1 MKNNF
6 NRNRNIIIFAIC
18 LLFVC
23 VGNITSQ
30 TSVPNPSVYL
40 AFDTDNPAYE
50 SISKTQGLVSGQFR
64 RVVNR
69 FGNYESA
76 VAFIGKGSGV
86 GLIESGINAVH
97 TASFWVFISDPS
109 EISFGP
115 TPFSPEST
123 KYEFYNWVNS
133 DNQSIKGLGRKG
145 ATIGFNRYIPKP
157 DGTIE
162 PWYLWSYKPAQFD
175 QVGWYHIFVVHGMYY
190 TRLVMYKPDSQKAY
204 SYIWMGN
211 QSFPANKYLYV
222 GGYAGTN
229 PINGFLDDF
238 KIYNEELTDDQISFL
253 HTAEYPENKF
263 LRMKNKTTGK
273 YAVVYEASK
282 DNDAQIIQYSGG
294 TGNDEWTLEFTGAN
308 ECRIR
313 NLHSLKYMVV
323 QNASKE
329 AGADVIQYDHGG
341 LDNEVW
347 ILEYL
352 SDDINHF
359 MLKNRNSGLY
369 LTVFQSSS
377 LDNYKLVQG
386 YIGSPTAI
394 WGFEESLPNQRSRIE
409 PGLYRLKNKKSGL
422 YLDILDRNENEGASL
437 IQHRKHNS
445 DDVGYDVWNLSPV
458 EIQQDGYYI
467 INSVTY
473 FFMTAPDS
481 YPLNTQIIQK
491 DIIGTGT
498 GTDRWQLLPTS
509 VDGEY
514 RVRNVDNYMYAVV
527 EGASTEEGAS
537 VILAPPGSED
547 NEIWQLERVYY
558 SDSPIPSGTYKIRN
572 DNSYKIMVVR
582 DASIA
587 DGADIIQYSTGEE
600 NGLWEITPERYGY
613 VTLRNKNSQKYLVV
627 KDGSLAE
634 GTELIQY
641 GTHDSNGLWKID
653 KVFVTEGGVYKIAY
667 TLRNLRSELMVV
679 VRDASTADGA
689 SIIQYSTGEKNKLW
703 YFEKQASNTLTR
715 SVEEQKAIQSD
726 LEKPIVAV
734 DCKNDMILV
743 EYPFTT
749 STELIVQIV
758 DLTGRKVFE
767 GKKRVETGSGMASI
781 TQFNNTLSAN
791 QFYVISIRSTDGK
804 IRFTTKAIMN

>member
-1 MKNNF
+1 MKDNF

-30 TSVPNPSVYL
+30 TSVPDPSVYL

-50 SISKTQGLVSGQFR
+50 SISKYPGLVSGSFR
-64 RVVNR
+64 RVEDR
-69 FGNYESA
+69 FGNYDRA

-86 GLIESGINAVH
+86 GLIESSINAVH
-97 TASFWVFISDPS
+97 TVSLWVFISDPS
-109 EISFGP
+109 EIPSGS

-145 ATIGFNRYIPKP
+145 ATIGFNRYIPKQ

-211 QSFPANKYLYV
+211 QSFPANRYLFV
-222 GGYAGTN
+222 GGNAGTN

-253 HTAEYPENKF
+253 HTAEYPENVF
-263 LRMKNKTTGK
+263 LRIKNKTTGK

-282 DNDAQIIQYSGG
+282 DNDAQIIQHSGG
-294 TGNDEWTLEFTGAN
+294 MGNDEWALVFTGTN

-313 NLHSLKYMVV
+313 NLHSLKNMVV
-323 QNASKE
+323 KDASRE
-329 AGADVIQYDHGG
+329 VGAEVIQYDHGG
-341 LDNEVW
+341 LDNEIW

-359 MLKNRNSGLY
+359 CLKNQHSGKY
-369 LTVFQSSS
+369 LGVFQNSS
-377 LDNYKLVQG
+377 LDNYKLIQVNSG
-386 YIGSPTAI
+386 ESTIV
-394 WGFEESLPNQRSRIE
+394 WGFEESLPNQMSRIE

-422 YLDILDRNENEGASL
+422 YLDILDRNQNKGASL

-445 DDVGYDVWNLSPV
+445 DDAGYDIWNFSPV

-481 YPLNTQIIQK
+481 YPRNTQIIQK
-491 DIIGTGT
+491 DITEAGTS
-498 GTDRWQLLPTS
+498 RWQLLPTS
-509 VDGEY
+509 IDGEY

-537 VILAPPGSED
+537 IILAPPGSED

-558 SDSPIPSGTYKIRN
+558 SDSPISSGTYKIRN
-572 DNSYKIMVVR
+572 DNSYKMMVVR

-600 NGLWEITPERYGY
+600 NSLWEITPDLYGY
-613 VTLRNKNSQKYLVV
+613 VTLRNKNSLKYLVV

-634 GTELIQY
+634 DTELIQY

-653 KVFVTEGGVYKIAY
+653 KVLVTEGGVYKVAY
-667 TLRNLRSELMVV
+667 TLRSLCSELMMV
-679 VRDASTADGA
+679 VRDASTDDGA

-703 YFEKQASNTLTR
+703 HFEKQSSNTLTR
-715 SVEEQKAIQSD
+715 SVEEQTTIQSD
-726 LEKPIVAV
+726 LEKPIVVV
-734 DCKNDMILV
+734 DCKNDIILV
-743 EYPFTT
+743 EYPFAT

-758 DLTGRKVFE
+758 DLTGRKVFDE
-767 GKKRVETGSGMASI
+767 KKRVEAGSGIASI
-781 TQFNNTLSAN
+781 TQFDNTLSAN
-791 QFYVISIRSTDGK
+791 QFYVISIRLSL
-804 IRFTTKAIMN
+804 IHI

>member
-1 MKNNF
+1 MKDNF

-30 TSVPNPSVYL
+30 TSVPDPSVYL

-50 SISKTQGLVSGQFR
+50 SISKYPGLVSGSFR
-64 RVVNR
+64 RVEDR
-69 FGNYESA
+69 FGNYDRA

-86 GLIESGINAVH
+86 GLIESSINAVH
-97 TASFWVFISDPS
+97 TVSLWVFISDPS
-109 EISFGP
+109 EIPSGS

-145 ATIGFNRYIPKP
+145 ATIGFNRYIPKQ

-211 QSFPANKYLYV
+211 QSFPANRYLFV
-222 GGYAGTN
+222 GGNAGTN

-238 KIYNEELTDDQISFL
+238 KIYSEELTDDQISFL
-253 HTAEYPENKF
+253 HTAEYPENVF
-263 LRMKNKTTGK
+263 LRIKNKTTGK

-282 DNDAQIIQYSGG
+282 DNDAQIIQHSGG
-294 TGNDEWTLEFTGAN
+294 MGNDEWALVFTGTN

-313 NLHSLKYMVV
+313 NLHSLKNMVV
-323 QNASKE
+323 KDASRE
-329 AGADVIQYDHGG
+329 VGAEVIQYDHGG
-341 LDNEVW
+341 LDNEIW

-359 MLKNRNSGLY
+359 YLKNQHSGKY
-369 LTVFQSSS
+369 LGVFQNSS
-377 LDNYKLVQG
+377 LDNYKLIQVNSG
-386 YIGSPTAI
+386 ESTIV
-394 WGFEESLPNQRSRIE
+394 WGFEESLPNQMSRIE

-422 YLDILDRNENEGASL
+422 YLDILDRNQNKGASL

-445 DDVGYDVWNLSPV
+445 DDAGYDIWNFSPV

-481 YPLNTQIIQK
+481 YPRNTQIIQK
-491 DIIGTGT
+491 DITEAGTS
-498 GTDRWQLLPTS
+498 RWQLLPTS
-509 VDGEY
+509 IDGEY

-537 VILAPPGSED
+537 IILAPPGSED

-558 SDSPIPSGTYKIRN
+558 SDSPISSGTYKIRN
-572 DNSYKIMVVR
+572 DNSYKMMVVR

-600 NGLWEITPERYGY
+600 NSLWEITPDLYGY
-613 VTLRNKNSQKYLVV
+613 VTLRNKNSLKYLVV

-634 GTELIQY
+634 DTELIQY

-653 KVFVTEGGVYKIAY
+653 KVLVTEGGVYKVAY
-667 TLRNLRSELMVV
+667 TLRSLCSELMMV
-679 VRDASTADGA
+679 VRDASTDDGA

-703 YFEKQASNTLTR
+703 HFEKQSSNTLTR
-715 SVEEQKAIQSD
+715 SVEEQTTIQSD
-726 LEKPIVAV
+726 LEKPIVVV
-734 DCKNDMILV
+734 DCKNDIILV
-743 EYPFTT
+743 EYPFAT

-758 DLTGRKVFE
+758 DLTGRKVFDE
-767 GKKRVETGSGMASI
+767 KKRVEAGSGIASI
-781 TQFNNTLSAN
+781 TQFDNTLSAN

>member
-1 MKNNF
+1 MKDNF

-30 TSVPNPSVYL
+30 TSVPDPSVYL

-50 SISKTQGLVSGQFR
+50 SISKYPGLVSGSFR
-64 RVVNR
+64 RVEDR
-69 FGNYESA
+69 FGNYDRA

-86 GLIESGINAVH
+86 GLIESSINAVH
-97 TASFWVFISDPS
+97 TVSLWVFISDPS
-109 EISFGP
+109 EIPSGS

-145 ATIGFNRYIPKP
+145 ATIGFNRYIPKQ

-211 QSFPANKYLYV
+211 QSFPANRYLFV
-222 GGYAGTN
+222 GGNAGTN

-253 HTAEYPENKF
+253 HTAEYPENVF
-263 LRMKNKTTGK
+263 LRIKNKTTGK

-282 DNDAQIIQYSGG
+282 DNDAQIIQHSGG
-294 TGNDEWTLEFTGAN
+294 MGNDEWALVFTGTN

-313 NLHSLKYMVV
+313 NLHSLKNMVV
-323 QNASKE
+323 KDASRE
-329 AGADVIQYDHGG
+329 VGAEVIQYDHGG
-341 LDNEVW
+341 LDNEIW

-359 MLKNRNSGLY
+359 CLKNQHSGKY
-369 LTVFQSSS
+369 LGVFQNSS
-377 LDNYKLVQG
+377 LDNYKLIQVNSG
-386 YIGSPTAI
+386 ESTIV
-394 WGFEESLPNQRSRIE
+394 WGFEESLPNQMSRIE

-422 YLDILDRNENEGASL
+422 YLDILDRNQNKGASL

-445 DDVGYDVWNLSPV
+445 DDAGYDIWNFSPV

-481 YPLNTQIIQK
+481 YPRNTQIIQK
-491 DIIGTGT
+491 DITEAGTS
-498 GTDRWQLLPTS
+498 RWQLLPTS
-509 VDGEY
+509 IDGEY

-537 VILAPPGSED
+537 IILAPPGSED

-558 SDSPIPSGTYKIRN
+558 SDSPISSGTYKIRN
-572 DNSYKIMVVR
+572 DNSYKMMVVR
-582 DASIA
+582 DAAIA

-600 NGLWEITPERYGY
+600 NSLWEITPDLYGY
-613 VTLRNKNSQKYLVV
+613 VTLRNKNSLKYLVV

-634 GTELIQY
+634 DTELIQY

-653 KVFVTEGGVYKIAY
+653 KVLVTEGGVYKVAY
-667 TLRNLRSELMVV
+667 TLRSLCSELMMV
-679 VRDASTADGA
+679 VRDASTDDGA

-703 YFEKQASNTLTR
+703 HFEKQSSNTLTR
-715 SVEEQKAIQSD
+715 SVEEQTTIQSD
-726 LEKPIVAV
+726 LEKPIVVV
-734 DCKNDMILV
+734 DCKNDIILV
-743 EYPFTT
+743 EYPFAT

-758 DLTGRKVFE
+758 DLTGRKVFDE
-767 GKKRVETGSGMASI
+767 KKRVEAGSGIASI
-781 TQFNNTLSAN
+781 TQFDNTLSAN

>member
-1 MKNNF
+1 MKDNF

-30 TSVPNPSVYL
+30 TSVPDPSVYL

-50 SISKTQGLVSGQFR
+50 SISKYPGLVSGSFR
-64 RVVNR
+64 RVEDR
-69 FGNYESA
+69 FGNYDRA

-86 GLIESGINAVH
+86 GLIESSINAVH
-97 TASFWVFISDPS
+97 TVSLWVFISDPS
-109 EISFGP
+109 EIPSGS

-145 ATIGFNRYIPKP
+145 ATIGFNRYIPKQ

-211 QSFPANKYLYV
+211 QSFPANRYLFV
-222 GGYAGTN
+222 GGNAGTN

-253 HTAEYPENKF
+253 HTAEYPENVF
-263 LRMKNKTTGK
+263 LRIKNKTTGK

-282 DNDAQIIQYSGG
+282 DNDAQIIQHSGG
-294 TGNDEWTLEFTGAN
+294 MGNDEWALVFTGTN

-313 NLHSLKYMVV
+313 NLHSLKNMVV
-323 QNASKE
+323 KDASRE
-329 AGADVIQYDHGG
+329 VGAEVIQYAHGG
-341 LDNEVW
+341 LDNEIW

-359 MLKNRNSGLY
+359 CLKNQHSGKY
-369 LTVFQSSS
+369 LGVFQNSS
-377 LDNYKLVQG
+377 LDNYKLIQVNSG
-386 YIGSPTAI
+386 ESTIV
-394 WGFEESLPNQRSRIE
+394 WGFEESLPNQMSRIE

-422 YLDILDRNENEGASL
+422 YLDILDRNQNKGASL

-445 DDVGYDVWNLSPV
+445 DDAGYDIWNFSPV

-481 YPLNTQIIQK
+481 YPRNTQIIQK
-491 DIIGTGT
+491 DITEAGTS
-498 GTDRWQLLPTS
+498 RWQLLPTS
-509 VDGEY
+509 IDGEY

-537 VILAPPGSED
+537 IILAPPGSED

-558 SDSPIPSGTYKIRN
+558 SDSPISSGTYKIRN
-572 DNSYKIMVVR
+572 DNSYKMMVVR

-600 NGLWEITPERYGY
+600 NSLWEITPDLYGY
-613 VTLRNKNSQKYLVV
+613 VTLRNKNSLKYLVV

-634 GTELIQY
+634 DTELIQY

-653 KVFVTEGGVYKIAY
+653 KVLVTEGGVYKVAY
-667 TLRNLRSELMVV
+667 TLRSLCSELMMV
-679 VRDASTADGA
+679 VRDASTDDGA

-703 YFEKQASNTLTR
+703 HFEKQSSNTLTR
-715 SVEEQKAIQSD
+715 SVEEQTTIQSD
-726 LEKPIVAV
+726 LEKPIVVV
-734 DCKNDMILV
+734 DCKNDIILV
-743 EYPFTT
+743 EYPFAT

-758 DLTGRKVFE
+758 DLTGRKVFDE
-767 GKKRVETGSGMASI
+767 KKRVEAGSGIASI
-781 TQFNNTLSAN
+781 TQFDNTLSAN

>member
-1 MKNNF
+1 MKDNF

-30 TSVPNPSVYL
+30 TSVPDPSVYL

-50 SISKTQGLVSGQFR
+50 SISKYPGLVSGSFR
-64 RVVNR
+64 RVEDR
-69 FGNYESA
+69 FGNYDRA

-86 GLIESGINAVH
+86 GLIESSINAVN
-97 TASFWVFISDPS
+97 TVSLWVFISDPS
-109 EISFGP
+109 EIPSGS

-145 ATIGFNRYIPKP
+145 ATIGFNRYIPKQ

-211 QSFPANKYLYV
+211 QSFPANRYLFV
-222 GGYAGTN
+222 GGNAGTN

-253 HTAEYPENKF
+253 HTAEYPENVF
-263 LRMKNKTTGK
+263 LRIKNKTTGK

-282 DNDAQIIQYSGG
+282 DNDAQIIQHSGG
-294 TGNDEWTLEFTGAN
+294 MGNDEWALVFTGTN

-313 NLHSLKYMVV
+313 NLHSLKNMVV
-323 QNASKE
+323 KDASRE
-329 AGADVIQYDHGG
+329 VGAEVIQYDHGG
-341 LDNEVW
+341 LDNEIW

-359 MLKNRNSGLY
+359 CLKNQHSGKY
-369 LTVFQSSS
+369 LGVFQNSS
-377 LDNYKLVQG
+377 LDNYKLIQVNSG
-386 YIGSPTAI
+386 ESTIV
-394 WGFEESLPNQRSRIE
+394 WGFEESLPNQMSRIE

-422 YLDILDRNENEGASL
+422 YLDILDRNQNKGASL

-445 DDVGYDVWNLSPV
+445 DDAGYDIWNFSPV

-481 YPLNTQIIQK
+481 YPRNTQIIQK
-491 DIIGTGT
+491 DITEAGTS
-498 GTDRWQLLPTS
+498 RWQLLPTS
-509 VDGEY
+509 IDGEY

-537 VILAPPGSED
+537 IILAPPGSED

-558 SDSPIPSGTYKIRN
+558 SDSPISSGTYKIRN
-572 DNSYKIMVVR
+572 DNSYKMMVVR

-600 NGLWEITPERYGY
+600 NSLWEITPDLYGY
-613 VTLRNKNSQKYLVV
+613 VTLRNKNSLKYLVV

-634 GTELIQY
+634 DTELIQY

-653 KVFVTEGGVYKIAY
+653 KVLVTEGGVYKVAY
-667 TLRNLRSELMVV
+667 TLRSLCSELMMV
-679 VRDASTADGA
+679 VRDASTDDGA

-703 YFEKQASNTLTR
+703 HFEKQSSNTLTR
-715 SVEEQKAIQSD
+715 SVEEQTTIQSD
-726 LEKPIVAV
+726 LEKPIVVV
-734 DCKNDMILV
+734 DCKNDIILV
-743 EYPFTT
+743 EYPFAT

-758 DLTGRKVFE
+758 DLTGRKVFDE
-767 GKKRVETGSGMASI
+767 KKRVEAGSGIASI
-781 TQFNNTLSAN
+781 TQFDNTLSAN

>member
-1 MKNNF
+1 MKDNF

-30 TSVPNPSVYL
+30 TSVPDPSVYL

-50 SISKTQGLVSGQFR
+50 SISKYPGLVSGSFR
-64 RVVNR
+64 RVEDR
-69 FGNYESA
+69 FGNYDRA

-86 GLIESGINAVH
+86 GLIESSINAVH
-97 TASFWVFISDPS
+97 TVSLWVFISDPS
-109 EISFGP
+109 EIPSGS

-145 ATIGFNRYIPKP
+145 ATIGFNRYIPKQ

-211 QSFPANKYLYV
+211 QSFPANRYLFV
-222 GGYAGTN
+222 GGNAGTN

-253 HTAEYPENKF
+253 HTAEYPENVF
-263 LRMKNKTTGK
+263 LRIKNKTTGK

-282 DNDAQIIQYSGG
+282 DNDAQIIQHSGG
-294 TGNDEWTLEFTGAN
+294 MGNDEWALVFTGTN

-313 NLHSLKYMVV
+313 NLHSLKNMVV
-323 QNASKE
+323 KDASRE
-329 AGADVIQYDHGG
+329 VGAEVIQYDHGG
-341 LDNEVW
+341 LDNEIW

-359 MLKNRNSGLY
+359 CLKNQHSGKY
-369 LTVFQSSS
+369 LGVFQNSS
-377 LDNYKLVQG
+377 LDNYKLIQVNSG
-386 YIGSPTAI
+386 ESTIV
-394 WGFEESLPNQRSRIE
+394 WGFEESLPNQMSRIE

-422 YLDILDRNENEGASL
+422 YLDILDRNQNKGASL

-445 DDVGYDVWNLSPV
+445 DDAGYDIWNFSPV

-481 YPLNTQIIQK
+481 YPRNTQIIQK
-491 DIIGTGT
+491 DITEAGTS
-498 GTDRWQLLPTS
+498 RWQLLPTS
-509 VDGEY
+509 IDGEY

-537 VILAPPGSED
+537 IILAPPGSED

-558 SDSPIPSGTYKIRN
+558 SDSPISSGTYKIRN
-572 DNSYKIMVVR
+572 DNSYKMMVVR

-600 NGLWEITPERYGY
+600 NSLWEITPDLYGY
-613 VTLRNKNSQKYLVV
+613 VTLRNKNSLKYLVV

-634 GTELIQY
+634 DTELIQY

-653 KVFVTEGGVYKIAY
+653 KVLVTEGGVYKVAY
-667 TLRNLRSELMVV
+667 TLRSLCSELMMV
-679 VRDASTADGA
+679 VRDASTDDGA

-703 YFEKQASNTLTR
+703 HFEKQSSNTLTR
-715 SVEEQKAIQSD
+715 SVEEQTTIQSD
-726 LEKPIVAV
+726 LEKPIVVV
-734 DCKNDMILV
+734 DCKNDIILV
-743 EYPFTT
+743 EYPFAT

-758 DLTGRKVFE
+758 DLTGRKVFDE
-767 GKKRVETGSGMASI
+767 KKRVEAGSGIASI
-781 TQFNNTLSAN
+781 TQFDNTLSVN

>member
-1 MKNNF
+1 MKDNF

-30 TSVPNPSVYL
+30 TSVPDPSVYL

-50 SISKTQGLVSGQFR
+50 SISKYPGLVSGSFR
-64 RVVNR
+64 RVEDR
-69 FGNYESA
+69 FGNYDRA

-86 GLIESGINAVH
+86 GLIESSINAVH
-97 TASFWVFISDPS
+97 TVFLWVFISDPS
-109 EISFGP
+109 EIPSGS

-145 ATIGFNRYIPKP
+145 ATIGFNRYIPKQ

-211 QSFPANKYLYV
+211 QSFPANRYLFV
-222 GGYAGTN
+222 GGNAGTN

-253 HTAEYPENKF
+253 HTAEYPENVF
-263 LRMKNKTTGK
+263 LRIKNKTTGK

-282 DNDAQIIQYSGG
+282 DNDAQIIQHSGG
-294 TGNDEWTLEFTGAN
+294 MGNDEWALVFTGTN

-313 NLHSLKYMVV
+313 NLHSLKNMVV
-323 QNASKE
+323 KDASRE
-329 AGADVIQYDHGG
+329 VGAEVIQYDHGG
-341 LDNEVW
+341 LDNEIW

-359 MLKNRNSGLY
+359 CLKNQHSGKY
-369 LTVFQSSS
+369 LGVFQNSS
-377 LDNYKLVQG
+377 LDNYKLIQVNSG
-386 YIGSPTAI
+386 ESTIV
-394 WGFEESLPNQRSRIE
+394 WGFEESLPNQMSRIE

-422 YLDILDRNENEGASL
+422 YLDILDRNQNKGASL

-445 DDVGYDVWNLSPV
+445 DDAGYDIWNFSPV

-481 YPLNTQIIQK
+481 YPRNTQIIQK
-491 DIIGTGT
+491 DITEAGTS
-498 GTDRWQLLPTS
+498 RWQLLPTS
-509 VDGEY
+509 IDGEY

-537 VILAPPGSED
+537 IILAPPGSED

-558 SDSPIPSGTYKIRN
+558 SDSPISSGTYKIRN
-572 DNSYKIMVVR
+572 DNSYKMMVVR

-600 NGLWEITPERYGY
+600 NSLWEITPDLYGY
-613 VTLRNKNSQKYLVV
+613 VTLRNKNSLKYLVV

-634 GTELIQY
+634 DTELIQY

-653 KVFVTEGGVYKIAY
+653 KVLVTEGGVYKVAY
-667 TLRNLRSELMVV
+667 TLRSLCSELMMV
-679 VRDASTADGA
+679 VRDASTDDGA

-703 YFEKQASNTLTR
+703 HFEKQSSNTLTR
-715 SVEEQKAIQSD
+715 SVEEQTTIQSD
-726 LEKPIVAV
+726 LEKPIVVV
-734 DCKNDMILV
+734 DCKNDIILV
-743 EYPFTT
+743 EYPFAT

-758 DLTGRKVFE
+758 DLTGRKVFDE
-767 GKKRVETGSGMASI
+767 KKRVEAGSGIASI
-781 TQFNNTLSAN
+781 TQFDNTLSAN

>member
-1 MKNNF
+1 MKDNF

-30 TSVPNPSVYL
+30 TSVPDPSVYL

-50 SISKTQGLVSGQFR
+50 SISKYPGLVSGSFR
-64 RVVNR
+64 RVEDR
-69 FGNYESA
+69 FGNYDRA

-86 GLIESGINAVH
+86 GLIESSINAVH
-97 TASFWVFISDPS
+97 TVSLWVFISDPS
-109 EISFGP
+109 EIPSGS

-145 ATIGFNRYIPKP
+145 ATIGFNRYIPKQ

-162 PWYLWSYKPAQFD
+162 PWYLWSYRPAQFD

-211 QSFPANKYLYV
+211 QSFPANRYLFV
-222 GGYAGTN
+222 GGNAGTN

-253 HTAEYPENKF
+253 HTAEYPENVF
-263 LRMKNKTTGK
+263 LRIKNKTTGK

-282 DNDAQIIQYSGG
+282 DNDAQIIQHSGG
-294 TGNDEWTLEFTGAN
+294 MGNDEWALVFTGTN

-313 NLHSLKYMVV
+313 NLHSLKNMVV
-323 QNASKE
+323 KDASRE
-329 AGADVIQYDHGG
+329 VGAEVIQYDHGG
-341 LDNEVW
+341 LDNEIW

-359 MLKNRNSGLY
+359 CLKNQHSGKY
-369 LTVFQSSS
+369 LGVFQNSS
-377 LDNYKLVQG
+377 LDNYKLIQVNSG
-386 YIGSPTAI
+386 ESTIV
-394 WGFEESLPNQRSRIE
+394 WGFEESLPNQMSRIE

-422 YLDILDRNENEGASL
+422 YLDILDRNQNKGASL

-445 DDVGYDVWNLSPV
+445 DDAGYDIWNFSPV

-481 YPLNTQIIQK
+481 YPRNTQIIQK
-491 DIIGTGT
+491 DITEAGTS
-498 GTDRWQLLPTS
+498 RWQLLPTS
-509 VDGEY
+509 IDGEY

-537 VILAPPGSED
+537 IILAPPGSED

-558 SDSPIPSGTYKIRN
+558 SDSPISSGTYKIRN
-572 DNSYKIMVVR
+572 DNSYKMMVVR

-600 NGLWEITPERYGY
+600 NSLWEITPDLYGY
-613 VTLRNKNSQKYLVV
+613 VTLRNKNSLKYLVV

-634 GTELIQY
+634 DTELIQY

-653 KVFVTEGGVYKIAY
+653 KVLVTEGGVYKVAY
-667 TLRNLRSELMVV
+667 TLRSLCSELMMV
-679 VRDASTADGA
+679 VRDASTDDGA

-703 YFEKQASNTLTR
+703 HFEKQSSNTLTR
-715 SVEEQKAIQSD
+715 SVEEQTTIQSD
-726 LEKPIVAV
+726 LEKPIVVV
-734 DCKNDMILV
+734 DCKNDIILV
-743 EYPFTT
+743 EYPFAT

-758 DLTGRKVFE
+758 DLTGRKVFDE
-767 GKKRVETGSGMASI
+767 KKRVEAGSGIASI
-781 TQFNNTLSAN
+781 TQFDNTLSAN

>member
-1 MKNNF
+1 MKDNF

-30 TSVPNPSVYL
+30 TSVPDPSVYL

-50 SISKTQGLVSGQFR
+50 SISKYPGLVSGSFR
-64 RVVNR
+64 RVEDR
-69 FGNYESA
+69 FGNYDRA

-86 GLIESGINAVH
+86 GLIESSINAVH
-97 TASFWVFISDPS
+97 TVSLWVFISDPS
-109 EISFGP
+109 EIPSGS

-145 ATIGFNRYIPKP
+145 ATIGFNRYIPKQ

-211 QSFPANKYLYV
+211 QSFPANRYLFV
-222 GGYAGTN
+222 GGNAGTN

-253 HTAEYPENKF
+253 HTAEYPENVF
-263 LRMKNKTTGK
+263 LRIKNKTTGK

-282 DNDAQIIQYSGG
+282 DNDAQIIQHSGG
-294 TGNDEWTLEFTGAN
+294 MGNDEWALVFTGTN

-313 NLHSLKYMVV
+313 NLHSLKNMVV
-323 QNASKE
+323 KDASRE
-329 AGADVIQYDHGG
+329 VGAEVIQYDHGG
-341 LDNEVW
+341 LDNEIW

-359 MLKNRNSGLY
+359 CLKNQHSGKY
-369 LTVFQSSS
+369 LGVFQNSS
-377 LDNYKLVQG
+377 LDNYKLIQVNSG
-386 YIGSPTAI
+386 ESTIV
-394 WGFEESLPNQRSRIE
+394 WGFEESLPNQMSRIE

-422 YLDILDRNENEGASL
+422 YLDILDRNQNKGASL

-445 DDVGYDVWNLSPV
+445 DDAGYDIWNFSPV

-481 YPLNTQIIQK
+481 YPRNTQIIQK
-491 DIIGTGT
+491 DITEAGTS
-498 GTDRWQLLPTS
+498 RWQLLPTS
-509 VDGEY
+509 IDGEY

-537 VILAPPGSED
+537 IILAPPGSED

-558 SDSPIPSGTYKIRN
+558 SDSPISSGTYKIRN
-572 DNSYKIMVVR
+572 DNSYKMMVVR

-600 NGLWEITPERYGY
+600 NSLWEITPDLYGY
-613 VTLRNKNSQKYLVV
+613 VTLRNKNSLKYLVV

-634 GTELIQY
+634 DTELIQY

-653 KVFVTEGGVYKIAY
+653 KVLVTEGGVYKVAY
-667 TLRNLRSELMVV
+667 TLRSLCSELMMV
-679 VRDASTADGA
+679 VRDASTDDGA

-703 YFEKQASNTLTR
+703 HFEKQSSNTLTR
-715 SVEEQKAIQSD
+715 SVEEQTTIQSD
-726 LEKPIVAV
+726 LEKPIVVV
-734 DCKNDMILV
+734 DCKNDIILV
-743 EYPFTT
+743 EYPFAT

-758 DLTGRKVFE
+758 DLTGRKVFDE
-767 GKKRVETGSGMASI
+767 KKRVEAGSGIASI
-781 TQFNNTLSAN
+781 TQFDNTLSAN
-791 QFYVISIRSTDGK
+791 QFYVISIRH
-804 IRFTTKAIMN
+804 FECL

>member
-1 MKNNF
+1 MKDNF

-30 TSVPNPSVYL
+30 TSVPDPSVYL

-50 SISKTQGLVSGQFR
+50 SISKYPGLVSGSFR
-64 RVVNR
+64 RVEDR
-69 FGNYESA
+69 FGNYDRA

-86 GLIESGINAVH
+86 GLIESSINAVH
-97 TASFWVFISDPS
+97 TVSLWVFISDPS
-109 EISFGP
+109 EIPSGS

-145 ATIGFNRYIPKP
+145 ATIGFNRYIPKQ

-211 QSFPANKYLYV
+211 QSFPANRYLFV
-222 GGYAGTN
+222 GGNAGTN

-253 HTAEYPENKF
+253 HTAEYPENVF
-263 LRMKNKTTGK
+263 LRIKNKTTGK

-282 DNDAQIIQYSGG
+282 DNDAQIIQHSGG
-294 TGNDEWTLEFTGAN
+294 MGNDEWALVFTGTN

-313 NLHSLKYMVV
+313 NLHSLKNMVV
-323 QNASKE
+323 KDASRE
-329 AGADVIQYDHGG
+329 VGAEVIQYDHGG
-341 LDNEVW
+341 LDNEIW

-359 MLKNRNSGLY
+359 YLKNQHSGKY
-369 LTVFQSSS
+369 LGVFQNSS
-377 LDNYKLVQG
+377 LDNYKLIQVNSG
-386 YIGSPTAI
+386 ESTIV
-394 WGFEESLPNQRSRIE
+394 WGFEESLPNQMSRIE

-422 YLDILDRNENEGASL
+422 YLDILDRNQNKGASL

-445 DDVGYDVWNLSPV
+445 DDAGYDIWNFSPV

-481 YPLNTQIIQK
+481 YPRNTQIIQK
-491 DIIGTGT
+491 DITEAGTS
-498 GTDRWQLLPTS
+498 RWQLLPTS
-509 VDGEY
+509 IDGEY

-537 VILAPPGSED
+537 IILAPPGSED

-558 SDSPIPSGTYKIRN
+558 SDSPISSGTYKIRN
-572 DNSYKIMVVR
+572 DNSYKMMVVR

-600 NGLWEITPERYGY
+600 NSLWEITPDLYGY
-613 VTLRNKNSQKYLVV
+613 VTLRNKNSLKYLVV

-634 GTELIQY
+634 DTELIQY

-653 KVFVTEGGVYKIAY
+653 KVLVTEGGVYKVAY
-667 TLRNLRSELMVV
+667 TLRSLCSELMMV
-679 VRDASTADGA
+679 VRDASTDDGA

-703 YFEKQASNTLTR
+703 HFEKQSSNTLTR
-715 SVEEQKAIQSD
+715 SVEEQTTIQSD
-726 LEKPIVAV
+726 LEKPIVVV
-734 DCKNDMILV
+734 DCKNDIILV
-743 EYPFTT
+743 EYPFAT

-758 DLTGRKVFE
+758 DLTGRKVFDE
-767 GKKRVETGSGMASI
+767 KKRVEAGSGIASI
-781 TQFNNTLSAN
+781 TQFDNTLSAN

>member
-1 MKNNF
+1 MKDNF

-30 TSVPNPSVYL
+30 TSVPDPSVYL

-50 SISKTQGLVSGQFR
+50 SISKYPGLVSGSFR
-64 RVVNR
+64 RVEDR
-69 FGNYESA
+69 FGNYDRA

-86 GLIESGINAVH
+86 GLIESSINAVH
-97 TASFWVFISDPS
+97 TVSLWVFISDPS
-109 EISFGP
+109 EIPSGS

-145 ATIGFNRYIPKP
+145 ATIGFNRYIPKQ

-211 QSFPANKYLYV
+211 QSFPANRYLFV
-222 GGYAGTN
+222 GGNAGTN

-253 HTAEYPENKF
+253 HTAEYPENVF
-263 LRMKNKTTGK
+263 LRIKNKTTGK

-282 DNDAQIIQYSGG
+282 DNDAQIIQHSGG
-294 TGNDEWTLEFTGAN
+294 MGNDEWALVFTGTN

-313 NLHSLKYMVV
+313 NLHSLKNMVV
-323 QNASKE
+323 KDASRE
-329 AGADVIQYDHGG
+329 VGAEVIQYDHGG
-341 LDNEVW
+341 LDNEIW

-359 MLKNRNSGLY
+359 CLKNQHSGKY
-369 LTVFQSSS
+369 LGVFQNSS
-377 LDNYKLVQG
+377 LDNYKLIQVNSG
-386 YIGSPTAI
+386 ESTIV
-394 WGFEESLPNQRSRIE
+394 WGFEESLPNQMSRIE

-422 YLDILDRNENEGASL
+422 YLDILDRNQNKGASL

-445 DDVGYDVWNLSPV
+445 DDAGYDIWNFSPV

-481 YPLNTQIIQK
+481 YPRNTQIIQK
-491 DIIGTGT
+491 DITEAGTS
-498 GTDRWQLLPTS
+498 RWQLLPTS
-509 VDGEY
+509 IDGEY

-537 VILAPPGSED
+537 IILAPPGSED

-558 SDSPIPSGTYKIRN
+558 SDSPISSGTYKIRN
-572 DNSYKIMVVR
+572 DNSYKMMVVR

-600 NGLWEITPERYGY
+600 NSLWEITPDLYGY
-613 VTLRNKNSQKYLVV
+613 VTLRNKNSLKYLVV

-634 GTELIQY
+634 DTELIQY

-653 KVFVTEGGVYKIAY
+653 KVLVTEGGVYKVAY
-667 TLRNLRSELMVV
+667 TLRSLCSELMMV
-679 VRDASTADGA
+679 VRDASTDDGA

-703 YFEKQASNTLTR
+703 HFEKQSSNTLTR
-715 SVEEQKAIQSD
+715 SVEEQTTIQSD
-726 LEKPIVAV
+726 LEKPIVVV
-734 DCKNDMILV
+734 DCKNDIILV
-743 EYPFTT
+743 EYPFAT

-758 DLTGRKVFE
+758 DLTGRKVFDE
-767 GKKRVETGSGMASI
+767 KKRVEAGSGIASI
-781 TQFNNTLSAN
+781 TQFDNTLSAN

>member
-1 MKNNF
+1 MKDNF

-30 TSVPNPSVYL
+30 TSVPDPSVYL

-50 SISKTQGLVSGQFR
+50 SISKYPGLVSGSFR
-64 RVVNR
+64 RVEDR
-69 FGNYESA
+69 FGNYDRA

-86 GLIESGINAVH
+86 GLIESSINAVH
-97 TASFWVFISDPS
+97 TVSLWVFISDPS
-109 EISFGP
+109 EIPSGS

-145 ATIGFNRYIPKP
+145 ATIGFNRYIPKQ

-211 QSFPANKYLYV
+211 QSFPANRYLFV
-222 GGYAGTN
+222 GGNAGTN

-253 HTAEYPENKF
+253 HTAEYPENVF
-263 LRMKNKTTGK
+263 LRIKNKTTGK

-282 DNDAQIIQYSGG
+282 DNDAQIIQHSGG
-294 TGNDEWTLEFTGAN
+294 MGNDEWALVFTGTN

-313 NLHSLKYMVV
+313 NLHSLKNMVV
-323 QNASKE
+323 KDASRE
-329 AGADVIQYDHGG
+329 VGAEVIQYDHGG
-341 LDNEVW
+341 LDNEIW

-359 MLKNRNSGLY
+359 CLKNQHSGKY
-369 LTVFQSSS
+369 LGVFQNSS
-377 LDNYKLVQG
+377 LDNYKFIQVNSG
-386 YIGSPTAI
+386 ESTIV
-394 WGFEESLPNQRSRIE
+394 WGFEESLPNQMSRIE

-422 YLDILDRNENEGASL
+422 YLDILDRNQNKGASL

-445 DDVGYDVWNLSPV
+445 DDAGYDIWNFSPV

-481 YPLNTQIIQK
+481 YPRNTQIIQK
-491 DIIGTGT
+491 DITEAGTS
-498 GTDRWQLLPTS
+498 RWQLLPTS
-509 VDGEY
+509 IDGEY

-537 VILAPPGSED
+537 IILAPPGSED

-558 SDSPIPSGTYKIRN
+558 SDSPISSGTYKIRN
-572 DNSYKIMVVR
+572 DNSYKMMVVR

-600 NGLWEITPERYGY
+600 NSLWEITPDLYGY
-613 VTLRNKNSQKYLVV
+613 VTLRNKNSLKYLVV

-634 GTELIQY
+634 DTELIQY

-653 KVFVTEGGVYKIAY
+653 KVLVTEGGVYKVAY
-667 TLRNLRSELMVV
+667 TLRSLCSELMMV
-679 VRDASTADGA
+679 VRDASTDDGA

-703 YFEKQASNTLTR
+703 HFEKQSSNTLTR
-715 SVEEQKAIQSD
+715 SVEEQTTIQSD
-726 LEKPIVAV
+726 LEKPIVVV
-734 DCKNDMILV
+734 DCKNDIILV
-743 EYPFTT
+743 EYPFAT

-758 DLTGRKVFE
+758 DLTGRKVFDE
-767 GKKRVETGSGMASI
+767 KKRVEAGSGIASI
-781 TQFNNTLSAN
+781 TQFDNTLSAN

>member
-1 MKNNF
+1 MKDNF

-30 TSVPNPSVYL
+30 TSVPDPSVYL

-50 SISKTQGLVSGQFR
+50 SISKYPGLVSGSFR
-64 RVVNR
+64 RVEDR
-69 FGNYESA
+69 FGNYDRA

-86 GLIESGINAVH
+86 GLIESSINAVH
-97 TASFWVFISDPS
+97 TVSLWGFISDPS
-109 EISFGP
+109 EIPSGS

-145 ATIGFNRYIPKP
+145 ATIGFNRYIPKQ

-211 QSFPANKYLYV
+211 QSFPANRYLFV
-222 GGYAGTN
+222 GGNAGTN

-253 HTAEYPENKF
+253 HTAEYPENVF
-263 LRMKNKTTGK
+263 LRIKNKTTGK

-282 DNDAQIIQYSGG
+282 DNDAQIIQHSGG
-294 TGNDEWTLEFTGAN
+294 MGNDEWALVFTGTN

-313 NLHSLKYMVV
+313 NLHSLKNMVV
-323 QNASKE
+323 KDASRE
-329 AGADVIQYDHGG
+329 VGAEVIQYDHGG
-341 LDNEVW
+341 LDNEIW

-359 MLKNRNSGLY
+359 CLKNQHSGKY
-369 LTVFQSSS
+369 LGVFQNSS
-377 LDNYKLVQG
+377 LDNYKLIQVNSG
-386 YIGSPTAI
+386 ESTIV
-394 WGFEESLPNQRSRIE
+394 WGFEESLPNQMSRIE

-422 YLDILDRNENEGASL
+422 YLDILDRNQNKGASL

-445 DDVGYDVWNLSPV
+445 DDAGYDIWNFSPV

-481 YPLNTQIIQK
+481 YPRNTQIIQK
-491 DIIGTGT
+491 DITEAGTS
-498 GTDRWQLLPTS
+498 RWQLLPTS
-509 VDGEY
+509 IDGEY

-537 VILAPPGSED
+537 IILAPPGSED

-558 SDSPIPSGTYKIRN
+558 SDSPISSGTYKIRN
-572 DNSYKIMVVR
+572 DNSYKMMVVR

-600 NGLWEITPERYGY
+600 NSLWEITPDLYGY
-613 VTLRNKNSQKYLVV
+613 VTLRNKNSLKYLVV

-634 GTELIQY
+634 DTELIQY

-653 KVFVTEGGVYKIAY
+653 KVLVTEGGVYKVAY
-667 TLRNLRSELMVV
+667 TLRSLCSELMMV
-679 VRDASTADGA
+679 VRDASTDDGA

-703 YFEKQASNTLTR
+703 HFEKQSSNTLTR
-715 SVEEQKAIQSD
+715 SVEEQTTIQSD
-726 LEKPIVAV
+726 LEKPIVVV
-734 DCKNDMILV
+734 DCKNDIILV
-743 EYPFTT
+743 EYPFAT

-758 DLTGRKVFE
+758 DLTGRKVFDE
-767 GKKRVETGSGMASI
+767 KKRVEAGSGIASI
-781 TQFNNTLSAN
+781 TQFDNTLSAN

>member
-1 MKNNF
+1 MKDNF

-30 TSVPNPSVYL
+30 TSVPDPSVYL

-50 SISKTQGLVSGQFR
+50 SISKYPGLVSGSFR
-64 RVVNR
+64 RVEDR
-69 FGNYESA
+69 FGNYDRA

-86 GLIESGINAVH
+86 GLIESSINAVH
-97 TASFWVFISDPS
+97 TVSLWVFISDPS
-109 EISFGP
+109 EIPSGS

-145 ATIGFNRYIPKP
+145 ATIGFNRYIPKQ

-211 QSFPANKYLYV
+211 QSFPANRYLFV
-222 GGYAGTN
+222 GGNAGTN

-253 HTAEYPENKF
+253 HTAEYPENVF
-263 LRMKNKTTGK
+263 LKIKNKTTGK

-282 DNDAQIIQYSGG
+282 DNDAQIIQHSGG
-294 TGNDEWTLEFTGAN
+294 MGNDEWALVFTGTN

-313 NLHSLKYMVV
+313 NLHSLKNMVV
-323 QNASKE
+323 KDASRE
-329 AGADVIQYDHGG
+329 VGAEVIQYDHGG
-341 LDNEVW
+341 LDNEIW

-359 MLKNRNSGLY
+359 YLKNQHSGKY
-369 LTVFQSSS
+369 LGVFQNSS
-377 LDNYKLVQG
+377 LDNYKLIQVNSG
-386 YIGSPTAI
+386 ESTIV
-394 WGFEESLPNQRSRIE
+394 WGFEESLPNQMSRIE

-422 YLDILDRNENEGASL
+422 YLDILDRNQNKGASL

-445 DDVGYDVWNLSPV
+445 DDAGYDIWNFSPV

-481 YPLNTQIIQK
+481 YPRNTQIIQK
-491 DIIGTGT
+491 DITEAGTS
-498 GTDRWQLLPTS
+498 RWQLLPTS
-509 VDGEY
+509 IDGEY

-537 VILAPPGSED
+537 IILAPPGSED

-558 SDSPIPSGTYKIRN
+558 SDSPISSGTYKIRN
-572 DNSYKIMVVR
+572 DNSYKMMVVR

-600 NGLWEITPERYGY
+600 NSLWEITPDLYGY
-613 VTLRNKNSQKYLVV
+613 VTLRNKNSLKYLVV

-634 GTELIQY
+634 DTELIQY

-653 KVFVTEGGVYKIAY
+653 KVLVTEGGVYKVAY
-667 TLRNLRSELMVV
+667 TLRSLCSELMMV
-679 VRDASTADGA
+679 VRDASTDDGA

-703 YFEKQASNTLTR
+703 HFEKQSSNTLTR
-715 SVEEQKAIQSD
+715 SVEEQTTIQSD
-726 LEKPIVAV
+726 LEKPIVVV
-734 DCKNDMILV
+734 DCKNDIILV
-743 EYPFTT
+743 EYPFAT

-758 DLTGRKVFE
+758 DLTGRKVFDE
-767 GKKRVETGSGMASI
+767 KKRVEAGSGIASI
-781 TQFNNTLSAN
+781 TQFDNTLSAN